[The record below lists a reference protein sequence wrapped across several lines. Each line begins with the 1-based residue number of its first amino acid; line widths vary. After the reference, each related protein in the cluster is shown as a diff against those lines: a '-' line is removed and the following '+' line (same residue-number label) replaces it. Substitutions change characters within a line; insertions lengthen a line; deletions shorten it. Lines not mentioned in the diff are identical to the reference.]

1 MLYKMVKI
9 YLYDSEQSSENIII
23 PGQYSSGIDFYNNK
37 EGNTVFI
44 ETWINTTNTIDSTN
58 NFQSYIDTS
67 TVQIKNLCK
76 LNGTYISTYVYND
89 NFINEIQKELVV
101 YYIGLTNKYRIKVT
115 YLDNF
120 SKVIIKRVK

>member
-1 MLYKMVKI
+1 MVKI

-37 EGNTVFI
+37 EGKTVFI
-44 ETWINTTNTIDSTN
+44 ETWINTTNTIDPTN

-89 NFINEIQKELVV
+89 NFINDQPNTMKDELKSF
-101 YYIGLTNKYRIKVT
+101 LKKQFTNLQNGDTDNVT
-115 YLDNF
+115 PINSMF
-120 SKVIIKRVK
+120 